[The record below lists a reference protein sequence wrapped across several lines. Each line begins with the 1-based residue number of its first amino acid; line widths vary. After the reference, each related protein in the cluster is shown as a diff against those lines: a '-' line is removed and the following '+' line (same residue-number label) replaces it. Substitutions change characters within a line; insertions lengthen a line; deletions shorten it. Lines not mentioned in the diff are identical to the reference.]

1 MDESYNP
8 APKIYIIIRNDI
20 SYINN
25 GSTFRRTDWWVNF
38 FNVQIIV
45 SELQRFSSKLL
56 TVKSDINIKL
66 HYSVMMLSASKSA
79 IVKLWYS
86 ANDCA
91 IFIVSIAPIPTSQG
105 VFLTKVFVLS
115 LSQRVLSP
123 ICLQNWAATSH
134 RGFLRLM

>member
-25 GSTFRRTDWWVNF
+25 GSTFSRTDWWVNF

-56 TVKSDINIKL
+56 TVKSNINIEL
-66 HYSVMMLSASKSA
+66 KS
-79 IVKLWYS
+79 IFNSIQLWIIKTRNLAYNS
-86 ANDCA
+86 S
-91 IFIVSIAPIPTSQG
+91 IFKSSICPIPT
-105 VFLTKVFVLS
+105 T
-115 LSQRVLSP
+115 QRIFIS
-123 ICLQNWAATSH
+123 
-134 RGFLRLM
+134 